1 MPASSEEAI
10 VMNNL
15 VRCDLCDSLN
25 NLVRCDLC
33 GSLHNLVR
41 CDLCGFGYKTGGLS
55 SSSDLDGIQ
64 IEVDVD
70 TVGLSSLDSMEQDA
84 VPDELNEV
92 IKDEYLRVEFLGEPH

>member
-1 MPASSEEAI
+1 VTSG
-10 VMNNL
+10 L
-15 VRCDLCDSLN
+15 VEKCQLHLKKRSSLN
-25 NLVRCDLC
+25 
-33 GSLHNLVR
+33 NLVR

-55 SSSDLDGIQ
+55 SPSDLDGIQ

-92 IKDEYLRVEFLGEPH
+92 IRDEYLRVEFLGEPH

>member
-1 MPASSEEAI
+1 
-10 VMNNL
+10 
-15 VRCDLCDSLN
+15 
-25 NLVRCDLC
+25 
-33 GSLHNLVR
+33 
-41 CDLCGFGYKTGGLS
+41 LCGFGYKTGGLS